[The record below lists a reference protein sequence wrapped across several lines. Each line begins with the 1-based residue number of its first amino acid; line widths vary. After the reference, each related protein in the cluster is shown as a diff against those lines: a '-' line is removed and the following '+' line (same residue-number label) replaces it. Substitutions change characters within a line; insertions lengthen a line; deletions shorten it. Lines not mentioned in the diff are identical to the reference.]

1 MGLSSRITMNP
12 KVMSGRPTIRDMR
25 FTVVQMLELFAGGM
39 TVEEILEDYPYIERE
54 DIYACLDY
62 AVKASNTRQVMS
74 FA

>member
-12 KVMSGRPTIRDMR
+12 KVMSGRPTIRDIR
-25 FTVVQMLELFAGGM
+25 FTVVQILELFAGGM

-54 DIYACLDY
+54 DVYACLDY
-62 AVKASNTRQVMS
+62 AVRASNTRQVMS

>member
-1 MGLSSRITMNP
+1 MSLSSRITMNP
-12 KVMSGRPTIRDMR
+12 TVMSGRPTIRDMR
-25 FTVVQMLELFAGGM
+25 STVVQMLELFAGGM